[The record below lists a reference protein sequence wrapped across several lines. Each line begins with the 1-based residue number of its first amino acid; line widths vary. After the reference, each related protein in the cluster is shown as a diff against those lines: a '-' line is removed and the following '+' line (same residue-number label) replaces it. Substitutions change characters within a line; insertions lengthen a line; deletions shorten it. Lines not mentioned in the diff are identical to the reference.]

1 MKRNKKMDN
10 THQPHQPHQPQYDE
24 ETFPTKMEMVRF
36 ITKER
41 IHSLLSLIRAK
52 MLDVTNADT
61 FIILNMDNDLQNY
74 TPEIIIKVKTIL
86 INKGYEITERENI
99 NGIPCGFK
107 INFK

>member
-10 THQPHQPHQPQYDE
+10 THQQQYDE

-36 ITKER
+36 LAKER